1 MIKNIIKKTEKK
13 ISNIVIAIA
22 ENKIVSF
29 LINVVWWSLVIL
41 SFFKII
47 NGNPLKSVSYIT
59 NPILGIIIIG
69 YVVAGIKII
78 KSKKYTLLT
87 IIKKAIK
94 KETRDEIMEEFQI
107 KKAKKDVSAI
117 GISKNIILLTIVS
130 LALISMFCP
139 VLLVPIFIWAV
150 VEGSKIVIGD
160 ITRIV
165 TAFQQS

>member
-13 ISNIVIAIA
+13 ISNIVIAVA
-22 ENKIVSF
+22 ENKTVSF

-59 NPILGIIIIG
+59 NPILGIIVIG
-69 YVVAGIKII
+69 YVIAGIKVI
-78 KSKKYTLLT
+78 KSKKYTFIT

-94 KETRDEIMEEFQI
+94 KETRRQLIEEFQI
-107 KKAKKDVSAI
+107 EKAKKDVSAI

-130 LALISMFCP
+130 LALISIFCP
-139 VLLVPIFIWAV
+139 VLIVPIFIWAV

-165 TAFQQS
+165 TSFQS